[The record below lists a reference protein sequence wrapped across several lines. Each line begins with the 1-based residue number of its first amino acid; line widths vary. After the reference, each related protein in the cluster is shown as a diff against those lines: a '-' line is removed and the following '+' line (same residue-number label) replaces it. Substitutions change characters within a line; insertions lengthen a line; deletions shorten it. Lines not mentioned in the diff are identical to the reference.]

1 MAFIINTVLVEGR
14 QIYCLRRASYLN
26 STVMEKIEGKEMAE
40 GLCESH
46 NASSAAMRAENN
58 SDLEL

>member
-1 MAFIINTVLVEGR
+1 
-14 QIYCLRRASYLN
+14 
-26 STVMEKIEGKEMAE
+26 MEKIEGKEMAE